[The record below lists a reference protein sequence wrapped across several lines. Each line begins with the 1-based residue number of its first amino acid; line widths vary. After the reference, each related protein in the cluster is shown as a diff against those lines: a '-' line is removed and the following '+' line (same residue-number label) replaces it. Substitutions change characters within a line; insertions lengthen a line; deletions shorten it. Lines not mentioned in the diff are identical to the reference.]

1 MTIVSHSF
9 GNVTSYVDE
18 SQIPLKGDDPV
29 IYSNDFVPQN
39 TGGNVP
45 TTDYVS
51 ALNGGIFS
59 AKISYPS
66 ALTLSGNYDIVYKLW
81 VENYVSTQI
90 SSAGFESIF
99 DALFAQKSI
108 TGLASYSHNSTQNI
122 DGGEVGAYYHLTQSQ
137 HTNATRVANGTDTG
151 LLSNTDWNTFNKK
164 LGTIIATSPLF
175 YDPGA
180 NTISVNVGLINHDA
194 LLNYSEDR
202 HLLRNDSGDTF
213 NDLWSAS
220 KIISYVASQIP
231 GSITDYVSKASG
243 GNYDAIIGYSTDIP
257 PVSSTDIPNKA
268 YTDGIVN
275 SSISSYNEILMGSS
289 SGSILELL
297 GTFNI
302 TSFGIRQH
310 NSLTDFQGGTTG
322 QYYHLT
328 QAQYSEVVSY
338 ASSTQ
343 NGLLSST
350 DWIYF
355 SLKLDAFSTARNPGL
370 LTFLDYNSG
379 ILYYNEGRLDH
390 NLLLNYDIDQHR
402 TLNDAITSSTTLWSS
417 SKIASMFASDTNK
430 VYTIR
435 LNAGSTVAQR
445 ISGLTA
451 GVDYPTGW
459 TLSYNDVNLIIQ
471 HNLDKLVADVFVYS
485 KNGSTGD
492 VVKLTGN
499 VAYSTL
505 TNIYSGGDYDSI
517 RLDALATIQTE
528 LYIKIII

>member
-39 TGGNVP
+39 AGENVP
-45 TTDYVS
+45 IADYVS
-51 ALNGGIFS
+51 ALNGGTFN

-66 ALTLSGNYDIVYKLW
+66 ALTLSGNYDIVYRLW

-108 TGLASYSHNSTQNI
+108 TELASYSHNSTQNI
-122 DGGEVGAYYHLTQSQ
+122 DGGTTNQYYHLTQAQ

-151 LLSNTDWNTFNKK
+151 LISNTDWATFNSK
-164 LGTIIATSPLF
+164 LGTINATSPIL
-175 YDPGA
+175 YNSGT
-180 NTISVNVGLINHDA
+180 NTVSINVGLVNHDA
-194 LLNYSEDR
+194 LLNYDADR
-202 HLLRNDSGDTF
+202 HLLKDDAGETSSN
-213 NDLWSAS
+213 LWSAS
-220 KIISYVASQIP
+220 KIIDYVASQIP
-231 GSITDYVSKASG
+231 SALTDYVSKTSG
-243 GNYDAIIGYSTDIP
+243 GNYDAIIGYSTDVP
-257 PVSSTDIPNKA
+257 PVLGTDIPNKT

-275 SSISSYNEILMGSS
+275 SSISSYNSILMGSS
-289 SGSILELL
+289 SGSIQELL
-297 GTFNI
+297 GTFDI
-302 TSFGIRQH
+302 SYIGTRAH
-310 NSLTDFQGGTTG
+310 NSLTNHQGGSSG

-328 QAQYSEVVSY
+328 QTQCTEATRYATNAQS
-338 ASSTQ
+338 
-343 NGLLSST
+343 GLLTSE
-350 DWIYF
+350 DWVTF
-355 SLKLDAFSTARNPGL
+355 NGKLSAFSTARNTGL
-370 LTFLDYNSG
+370 STFLEYSG
-379 ILYYNEGRLDH
+379 GLLYYNEGRLDH
-390 NLLLNYDIDQHR
+390 DSLLNYNINQHR
-402 TLNDAITSSTTLWSS
+402 VLNDSVISSTTLWSS
-417 SKIASMFASDTNK
+417 SKIASMFTSDANK

-459 TLSYNDVNLIIQ
+459 TLSGNDVNLIIQ
-471 HNLDKLVADVFVYS
+471 HNLDELVADVFVYS
-485 KNGSTGD
+485 KNGSTSD

-505 TNIYSGGDYDSI
+505 TNVYSAGDYDSI